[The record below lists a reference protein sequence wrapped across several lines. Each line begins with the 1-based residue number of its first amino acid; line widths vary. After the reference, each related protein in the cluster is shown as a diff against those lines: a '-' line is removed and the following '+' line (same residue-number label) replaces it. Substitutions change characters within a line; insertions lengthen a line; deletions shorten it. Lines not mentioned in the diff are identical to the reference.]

1 ECRLI
6 YWEGMLKNV
15 RKRSG
20 LGAALVLVA
29 GSLLTLATST
39 AASAASSPDACSIQP
54 RHGHVVGIVPAVGES
69 SCSSSTV
76 APDVVTHMAD
86 RASVAS
92 DVDNGAPPL
101 LYHGG
106 QVMMTRQTGPL

>member
-1 ECRLI
+1 MQTCLECQLI
-6 YWEGMLKNV
+6 LGGNLKNV

-54 RHGHVVGIVPAVGES
+54 RHGHIVGIVPAVGDCS
-69 SCSSSTV
+69 SSSSTV
-76 APDVVTHMAD
+76 APDVVTRMTD

-92 DVDNGAPPL
+92 DVAKGTPPL

-106 QVMMTRQTGPL
+106 P